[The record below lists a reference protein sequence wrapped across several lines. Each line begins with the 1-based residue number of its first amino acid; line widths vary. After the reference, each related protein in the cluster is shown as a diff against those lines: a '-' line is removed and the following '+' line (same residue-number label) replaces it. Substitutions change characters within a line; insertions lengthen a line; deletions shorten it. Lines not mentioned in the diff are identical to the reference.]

1 MRPIALRRLKALVL
15 TAVLAIGGGGGS
27 VLDLALYHL
36 GGAGAEAP
44 ALRIGGTDAPR
55 PHGDTCLLLDWTARG
70 PYAAALGLLPLPAFT
85 PETDR
90 SRPLPVDPP
99 RPADLSAAPLARAP
113 PPVPLA

>member
-15 TAVLAIGGGGGS
+15 TAVLLIGGSGAS
-27 VLDLALYHL
+27 ALDLALYHL
-36 GGAGAEAP
+36 GGAGGEA
-44 ALRIGGTDAPR
+44 AAHRIAGTDAPR

-70 PYAAALGLLPLPAFT
+70 PYTPALSPLPLPALT

-90 SRPLPVDPP
+90 SGPLPVDPP
-99 RPADLSAAPLARAP
+99 RPADLPAAHLARAP